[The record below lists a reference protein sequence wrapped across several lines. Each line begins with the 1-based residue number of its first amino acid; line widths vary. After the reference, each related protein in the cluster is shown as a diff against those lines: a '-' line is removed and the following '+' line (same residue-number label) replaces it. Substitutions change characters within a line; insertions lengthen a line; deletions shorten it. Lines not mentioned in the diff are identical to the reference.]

1 VEIRGECSSHLHI
14 EPFEI
19 APIRPLIAAIVS
31 PILTPMNKVVLAPQG
46 FKESLTG
53 MEIAEAM
60 AIGVKRVWPKAETVL
75 IPVADGGDGT
85 LQALVDSSGGEVRV
99 ARVEDAI
106 GRTIDA
112 AWGALG
118 NGTTAVIE
126 VANAVGLARL
136 DQDERDVRNASTYG
150 VGQLFT
156 EALDAGFT
164 DFIIG
169 VGGSATNDAGAGM
182 IQAMGGKLINADGNV
197 VARGG
202 VALSDLANIDVSE
215 LDPRMSLANVVVACD
230 VINPLCGPRGASAI
244 FGPQKGATQEDIKE
258 LDAALANFADVIA
271 KDLHTDVADIPGA
284 GASGGL
290 GAGLMGF
297 FDARLRLGA
306 DIVLEAVNL
315 EEHLKDAELV
325 IVGEGQ
331 FDRSTVFNKSPVAV
345 AQRAKRNGTPVIGI
359 SGSFGGGFA
368 EVHEHGIDAIFS
380 LVNRPMSLKEAMG
393 DTKRLVAI
401 ATEQACRAIA
411 ISI

>member
-1 VEIRGECSSHLHI
+1 
-14 EPFEI
+14 
-19 APIRPLIAAIVS
+19 
-31 PILTPMNKVVLAPQG
+31 MNKVVLAPQG

-60 AIGVKRVWPKAETVL
+60 SIGVKRVWPEAETVL

-85 LQALVDSSGGEVRV
+85 LQALVDSSGGEVRS
-99 ARVEDAI
+99 AQVEDAI

-112 AWGALG
+112 QWGALG

-136 DQDERDVRNASTYG
+136 GQDERDVRNASTFG
-150 VGQLFT
+150 VGQLFI

-164 DFIIG
+164 DFIVG
-169 VGGSATNDAGAGM
+169 VGGSATNDGGAGM
-182 IQAMGGKLINADGNV
+182 IQAMGGKLTDSDGSEI
-197 VARGG
+197 ARGG
-202 VALSDLANIDVSE
+202 IALSDLSNIDVSE
-215 LDPRMSLANVVVACD
+215 LDPRMKDVNVVVACD
-230 VINPLCGPRGASAI
+230 VNNPLCGNRGASAI
-244 FGPQKGATQEDIKE
+244 FGPQKGATYEDVQE
-258 LDAALANFADVIA
+258 LDAALGNFAEVIA
-271 KDLHTDVADIPGA
+271 KDLHTEVAEIPGA

-306 DIVLEAVNL
+306 DIVLDAVNL
-315 EEHLKDAELV
+315 DVHLKDAELV

-359 SGSFGGGFA
+359 AGSLGAGFS
-368 EVHEHGIDAIFS
+368 EVHEHGIDAVFS
-380 LVNRPMSLKEAMG
+380 LVNRPMSLKAAMD
-393 DTKRLVAI
+393 DTKRLVSI
-401 ATEQACRAIA
+401 ATEEACRAL
-411 ISI
+411 SIKL

>member
-1 VEIRGECSSHLHI
+1 
-14 EPFEI
+14 
-19 APIRPLIAAIVS
+19 
-31 PILTPMNKVVLAPQG
+31 
-46 FKESLTG
+46 

-60 AIGVKRVWPKAETVL
+60 SLGVKRVWPDAETVL

-85 LQALVDSSGGEVRV
+85 LQALVDSSKGEIRS
-99 ARVEDAI
+99 ASVEDAI

-112 AWGALG
+112 QWGALG

-136 DQDERDVRNASTYG
+136 GQDERDVRNASTYG
-150 VGQLFT
+150 IGQMFI

-169 VGGSATNDAGAGM
+169 VGGSATNDGGAGM
-182 IQAMGGKLINADGNV
+182 IQAMGGKLTDKDGNDI
-197 VARGG
+197 ARGG
-202 VALSDLANIDVSE
+202 IALADLASIDVSGM
-215 LDPRMSLANVVVACD
+215 DPRMAEANVVVACD
-230 VINPLCGPRGASAI
+230 VNNPLCGPRGASAI
-244 FGPQKGATQEDIKE
+244 FGPQKGANSEDIQE
-258 LDAALANFADVIA
+258 LDSALANFAEIIA
-271 KDLHTDVADIPGA
+271 TDLHTDVAEIPGA

-306 DIVLEAVNL
+306 DIVLEAVGL
-315 EEHLKDAELV
+315 DKHLKDADLV

-345 AQRAKRNGTPVIGI
+345 AQRAKRRGTPVIGI
-359 SGSFGGGFA
+359 AGSLGAGFR
-368 EVHEHGIDAIFS
+368 EVHDHGIDAVFS
-380 LVNRPMSLKEAMG
+380 LVNRPMSLKTAME

-401 ATEQACRAIA
+401 ATEEACRAIA
-411 ISI
+411 LSL

>member
-1 VEIRGECSSHLHI
+1 MEIRGECSSHLHI

>member
-1 VEIRGECSSHLHI
+1 
-14 EPFEI
+14 
-19 APIRPLIAAIVS
+19 
-31 PILTPMNKVVLAPQG
+31 MNKVVLAPQG

-53 MEIAEAM
+53 MEIAVAM
-60 AIGVKRVWPKAETVL
+60 SLGVKRVWPDAETVL

-85 LQALVDSSGGEVRV
+85 LQALVDSSKGEVRS
-99 ARVEDAI
+99 ASVEDAI

-112 AWGALG
+112 QWGALG

-136 DQDERDVRNASTYG
+136 GQDERDVRNASTYG
-150 VGQLFT
+150 IGQLFI

-169 VGGSATNDAGAGM
+169 VGGSATNDGGAGM
-182 IQAMGGKLINADGNV
+182 IQAMGGKLTDKDGNDI
-197 VARGG
+197 ARGG
-202 VALSDLANIDVSE
+202 IALSDLANIDVSGM
-215 LDPRMSLANVVVACD
+215 DPRMAEANVVVACD
-230 VINPLCGPRGASAI
+230 VNNPLCGPRGASAI
-244 FGPQKGATQEDIKE
+244 FGPQKGATSEDVQE
-258 LDAALANFADVIA
+258 LDSALANFAQIIA
-271 KDLHTDVADIPGA
+271 KDLRTDVAEIPGA

-306 DIVLEAVNL
+306 DIVLEAVGL
-315 EEHLKDAELV
+315 DEHLKDADLV

-345 AQRAKRNGTPVIGI
+345 AQRAKKRGTPVIGI
-359 SGSFGGGFA
+359 AGSLGAGFR
-368 EVHEHGIDAIFS
+368 EVHDHGIDAVFS
-380 LVNRPMSLKEAMG
+380 LVNRPMSLRTAME

-401 ATEQACRAIA
+401 ATEEACRAIA
-411 ISI
+411 LSL

>member
-1 VEIRGECSSHLHI
+1 
-14 EPFEI
+14 
-19 APIRPLIAAIVS
+19 
-31 PILTPMNKVVLAPQG
+31 MKKVVIAPQG

-60 AIGVKRVWPKAETVL
+60 SIGVKRVWPNAETVL

-99 ARVEDAI
+99 AQVEDAI
-106 GRTIDA
+106 GRTIDSE
-112 AWGALG
+112 WGALG

-126 VANAVGLARL
+126 VASAVGLARL
-136 DQDERDVRNASTYG
+136 DPDERDVRNASTYG
-150 VGQLFT
+150 VGQLFSV
-156 EALDAGFT
+156 ALDAGFT

-169 VGGSATNDAGAGM
+169 VGGSATNDGGAGM
-182 IQAMGGKLINADGNV
+182 IQAMGGRLTDKNGDDI
-197 VARGG
+197 ARGG
-202 VALSDLANIDVSE
+202 IALSELTSIDVSD
-215 LDPRMSLANVVVACD
+215 LDPRMATANVVVACD
-230 VINPLCGPRGASAI
+230 VNNPLCGTRGASAI
-244 FGPQKGATQEDIKE
+244 YGPQKGATSDDIRE
-258 LDAALANFADVIA
+258 LDQALGNFAEVIA
-271 KDLHTDVADIPGA
+271 KDLHTDVAEIPGA

-306 DIVLEAVNL
+306 DIVLEAVSL
-315 EEHLKDAELV
+315 EKHLKGADLV

-345 AQRAKRNGTPVIGI
+345 AQKAKRHGTPVIGI
-359 SGSFGGGFA
+359 AGSFGAGFR

-380 LVNRPMSLKEAMG
+380 LVNRPMSLRAAME

-401 ATEQACRAIA
+401 ATEEACRAID
-411 ISI
+411 ITLRLKPNSIQE